1 MLLDSQSSKVQLSA
15 SEVDV
20 QNSTQKAAS
29 PQEENEAGPNVTP
42 TPQKKPSGKLQKLS
56 NILGI

>member
-42 TPQKKPSGKLQKLS
+42 QKKPSGKLQKLS